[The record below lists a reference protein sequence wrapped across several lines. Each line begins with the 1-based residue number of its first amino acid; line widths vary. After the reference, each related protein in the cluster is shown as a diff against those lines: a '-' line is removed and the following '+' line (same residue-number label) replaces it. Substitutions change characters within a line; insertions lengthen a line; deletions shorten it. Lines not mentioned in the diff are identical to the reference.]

1 MKGPSSSQ
9 THHTALSSSL
19 NHLKLRQT
27 FRDLPQGDQGTT
39 LPCTCKKGEW
49 DHSWAGTAV
58 HTGGQAQAE
67 RDIRRDPGVPGGERA
82 DAALL
87 AGDL

>member
-19 NHLKLRQT
+19 NHLKPHQT

-49 DHSWAGTAV
+49 AGTAV
-58 HTGGQAQAE
+58 HIGGQAQAE
-67 RDIRRDPGVPGGERA
+67 RDI
-82 DAALL
+82 
-87 AGDL
+87 